1 MICLLGG
8 TFDPVHCGHL
18 QAALAAGRRLACE
31 VRMVLA
37 PLPPHRPPPAASA
50 EHRWKMLEIACAD
63 CRMLAPDPREL
74 RRSEPSYTV
83 ETLALARRLAPR
95 EPIFWALGSDA
106 FREIGAWHRW
116 QTMLKLCHLLLLER
130 PGAALDAPAQALYRR
145 FRLNAVPA
153 APCGGILRLQ
163 ADLPDISASQIRAAI
178 AAGGLAGHLLPAG
191 VSAYIIRHGLYAS
204 RSDQRQPRRREQR
217 IDG

>member
-1 MICLLGG
+1 
-8 TFDPVHCGHL
+8 
-18 QAALAAGRRLACE
+18 
-31 VRMVLA
+31 MVLA
-37 PLPPHRPPPAASA
+37 PLPPHRPLPAADA
-50 EHRWKMLEIACAD
+50 KHRWKMLEIACAD
-63 CRMLAPDPREL
+63 CQMLVPDPREL

-95 EPIFWALGSDA
+95 EPIFWALGTDA

-116 QTMLKLCHLLLLER
+116 ETMLKLCHLLLLER

-145 FRLNAVPA
+145 FRLDAVPA
-153 APCGGILRLQ
+153 APWGGILRLE
-163 ADLPDISASQIRAAI
+163 ADLLDVSASQIRAAI
-178 AAGGLAGHLLPAG
+178 GAGRLAKHLLPKG

-204 RSDQRQPRRREQR
+204 RSNQRQPRTRRER